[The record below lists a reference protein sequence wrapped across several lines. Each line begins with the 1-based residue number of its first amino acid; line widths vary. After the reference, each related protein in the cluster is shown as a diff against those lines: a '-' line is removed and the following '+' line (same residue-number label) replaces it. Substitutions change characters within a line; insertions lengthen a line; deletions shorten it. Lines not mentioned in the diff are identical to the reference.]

1 MDKVKICL
9 VGAGRVGWVH
19 GLNLKNSI
27 HGADLVAVVDKNRE
41 AAKKLSQELNVSKC
55 FDSHEK
61 ALDWNQFDAVLI
73 TTPTFTH
80 ASITVDAATSG
91 KHIFCEKPIATSLPE
106 ADEMIRAAKKASI
119 KIQVG
124 FMRRF
129 DRGFLE
135 AKKKIKEGIIG
146 KPLLIK
152 STGRGPG
159 LPPEWAWSTQK
170 SAGMLAEV
178 ASHDFDALRWFAES
192 EFKRIY
198 VMAKNY
204 KCPEIAETYPDFY
217 DTAIVTAEFRDEK
230 IGTIDMGC
238 PVEYGY
244 DARMEVLGE
253 KGVIFMGDIGDQQVR
268 FCTKKSG
275 VVTLAFASWRDR
287 FKEAYVEEI
296 RHFVDIIK
304 KDIPPSVTAEDGKK
318 ALEAVIA
325 ANKSIQINQPVD
337 FPLPVSAIR
346 HF

>member
-1 MDKVKICL
+1 MDRVRICL
-9 VGAGRVGWVH
+9 VGAGRVGRVH
-19 GLNLKNSI
+19 GSNLSHSVPEAN
-27 HGADLVAVVDKNRE
+27 LVAVVDENRE
-41 AAKKLSQELNVSKC
+41 AAGKLSQELNVSKC
-55 FDSHEK
+55 FDSYER
-61 ALDWNQFDAVLI
+61 ALDWGEFDAVVI

-91 KHIFCEKPIATSLPE
+91 KHIFCEKPIATSLTE
-106 ADEMIRAAKKASI
+106 ADEMIRAAKKADI
-119 KIQVG
+119 KLQIG

-135 AKKKIKEGIIG
+135 AKKKIEEGIIG
-146 KPLLIK
+146 RLLLIK

-204 KCPEIAETYPDFY
+204 KCPEVKERYPDFY
-217 DTAIVTAEFRDEK
+217 DTAIVMAEFGDGK
-230 IGTIDMGC
+230 MGMVDMGC

-253 KGVIFMGDIGDQQVR
+253 KGVIFIGDIEDEQAR

-275 VVTLAFASWRDR
+275 VVTSAFASWRDR
-287 FKEAYVEEI
+287 FKEAYVEEM

-304 KDIPPSVTAEDGKK
+304 KDTPPSVTGEDGKK

-325 ANKSIQINQPVD
+325 ANKSIQIGQPVD
-337 FPLPVSAIR
+337 LSL
-346 HF
+346 